1 MKGGERKRS
10 ENRARIW
17 NLKGEKVERESEK
30 LDRKGRMGKWSGK
43 VKLESEKK
51 TIVKYDTETK

>member
-1 MKGGERKRS
+1 MERENGVKIEREHEIWRERK
-10 ENRARIW
+10 W
-17 NLKGEKVERESEK
+17 KEKVSQK